1 MALSLLFR
9 QPYAKGQVG
18 SVELDVTLREQHR
31 HTSRVTTFPVEDGS
45 ILSDHIINEPTIVV
59 LEGIIT
65 DSPLQILPTF
75 NRSVDSFNKLVELH
89 NQRTIVNVI
98 TGLKQYPRMAITS
111 LDVPRNLRT
120 GRSLNFTIELQQ
132 IELDTTVGFEIED
145 QTLFGGQQSQIS
157 ADNVK
162 GGQNIPII
170 ENDPENSLK
179 DQAASGV
186 NFGIQALQEVPPS
199 VLTKIDESL
208 GIILGVT

>member
-59 LEGIIT
+59 LEGIVT

-120 GRSLNFTIELQQ
+120 GRSLTFTIELQQ